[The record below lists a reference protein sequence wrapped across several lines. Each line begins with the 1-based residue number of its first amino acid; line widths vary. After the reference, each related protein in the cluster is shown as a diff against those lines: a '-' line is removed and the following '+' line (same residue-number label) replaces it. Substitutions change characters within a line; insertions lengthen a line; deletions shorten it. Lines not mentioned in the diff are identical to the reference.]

1 MRCFLVSGRAKLM
14 ELSIT
19 EHKTQARHHRV
30 VKMIKISLPLRGL
43 TVVVGTG
50 RQKDNMQGRRF

>member
-1 MRCFLVSGRAKLM
+1 M